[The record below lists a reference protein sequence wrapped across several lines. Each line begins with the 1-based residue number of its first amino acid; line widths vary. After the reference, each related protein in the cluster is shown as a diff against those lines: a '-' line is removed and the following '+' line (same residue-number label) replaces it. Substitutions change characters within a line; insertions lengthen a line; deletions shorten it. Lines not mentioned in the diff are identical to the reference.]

1 MIEGQ
6 VKEGDGPDLATID
19 CFRGKR
25 VKAQV
30 PLIIIRYPFPP
41 EPRMSN
47 WSSLTPELGTK
58 MPICLRTQQLS
69 YLISTNQCHE
79 PSILHK
85 FVMMPHREIPRH
97 QEDCFTSQSK
107 NCQLWSMQTWS
118 LKALQRQM
126 LSFPALWMKS
136 GHQDTIKGK
145 SAQADQPYVITG
157 HHICPTWQR
166 ERSIAV
172 LLVPTGHRPAASNDS
187 DSFTSKK
194 EGLHWLEKSS
204 DLKNPIY
211 QWFCFFLKV
220 WALQVST
227 NMFWLC

>member
-19 CFRGKR
+19 CVRGKR

-58 MPICLRTQQLS
+58 MPTCLRTQQLS

-79 PSILHK
+79 SSILHK

-97 QEDCFTSQSK
+97 QEDCFSSQNK
-107 NCQLWSMQTWS
+107 NCQLWSMQPGAWRLCNTRCCPFQLCERNLGTKTWS
-118 LKALQRQM
+118 RGNRPRQTNLM
-126 LSFPALWMKS
+126 WS
-136 GHQDTIKGK
+136 QDTM
-145 SAQADQPYVITG
+145 SAQPGEGEKHGCAPCAKRPQASSFKWL
-157 HHICPTWQR
+157 WQ
-166 ERSIAV
+166 
-172 LLVPTGHRPAASNDS
+172 L
-187 DSFTSKK
+187 
-194 EGLHWLEKSS
+194 
-204 DLKNPIY
+204 Y
-211 QWFCFFLKV
+211 
-220 WALQVST
+220 
-227 NMFWLC
+227 

>member
-19 CFRGKR
+19 CVRGKR

-85 FVMMPHREIPRH
+85 FVMIPHREIPRH

-157 HHICPTWQR
+157 HHICPTGWGR
-166 ERSIAV
+166 EAQLCSLCQLA
-172 LLVPTGHRPAASNDS
+172 TGQQLQMTLTALPVRRKD
-187 DSFTSKK
+187 FI
-194 EGLHWLEKSS
+194 GR
-204 DLKNPIY
+204 KNPQI
-211 QWFCFFLKV
+211 
-220 WALQVST
+220 
-227 NMFWLC
+227 